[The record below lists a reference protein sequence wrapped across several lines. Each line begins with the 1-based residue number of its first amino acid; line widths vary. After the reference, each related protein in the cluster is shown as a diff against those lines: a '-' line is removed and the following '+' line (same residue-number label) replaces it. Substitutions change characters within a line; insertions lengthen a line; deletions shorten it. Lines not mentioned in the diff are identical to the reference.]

1 MSQQGCS
8 SPQACAKVLQSDT
21 EKILSC
27 RHRLCGHM
35 PRFPGEDGCG
45 EMFEHSQY
53 FGELLSVLELT
64 AMTAVN
70 LKVERKE
77 ECKDSPRV
85 MC

>member
-1 MSQQGCS
+1 MVVGHYCVTAGMQLL
-8 SPQACAKVLQSDT
+8 QACAKVLQSDT

-27 RHRLCGHM
+27 RHSLCGHM

-53 FGELLSVLELT
+53 FGELLSVFELT
-64 AMTAVN
+64 AVTAVN

-77 ECKDSPRV
+77 GV
-85 MC
+85 